1 MIFLLL
7 LLGINTEAKI
17 FEPGMIL
24 VCEGNSKKLIVEV
37 LDASHQSARITY
49 FSEGTLYLDAVTP
62 YAESGYG
69 VDIALMRSPPFQ
81 VLIDLNLKQAR
92 IPRSGA
98 PIPCLLS
105 QPIER

>member
-1 MIFLLL
+1 MIFLLFF
-7 LLGINTEAKI
+7 LGLHAEAKI

-24 VCEGNSKKLIVEV
+24 VCEGNSKKLVVEV
-37 LDASHQSARITY
+37 LDAERQSARITY
-49 FSEGTLYLDAVTP
+49 FSEGNLFLEAITP

-81 VLIDLNLKQAR
+81 VLIDLDLKQAR